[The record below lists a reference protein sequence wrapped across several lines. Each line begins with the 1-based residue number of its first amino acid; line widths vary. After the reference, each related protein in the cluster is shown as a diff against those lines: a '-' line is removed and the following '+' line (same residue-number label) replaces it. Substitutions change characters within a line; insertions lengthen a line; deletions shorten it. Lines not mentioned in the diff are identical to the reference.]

1 MGRQGGRP
9 CHEPSPASRD
19 LPSRDPG
26 ARLLAEQLKDLEAL
40 ARAGGEPDAS
50 QEEDG
55 AGFFGEDDGRRA
67 RQEQRTFEKMMRAKK
82 QIDRLKRKLRR
93 QGVAEGQLDYEVDMA
108 MMRRTQR
115 PRVRAKIEA
124 RKRMLLARNART
136 SKQCKAGYAT
146 REGRGRA
153 TRDNKGRFIKNT

>member
-1 MGRQGGRP
+1 MRPPLPPRGRG
-9 CHEPSPASRD
+9 EE
-19 LPSRDPG
+19 DPG
-26 ARLLAEQLKDLEAL
+26 SRLLAEQLKILEAQ
-40 ARAGGEPDAS
+40 ARPQGRRRPPDPEVEAQA
-50 QEEDG
+50 QEDR
-55 AGFFGEDDGRRA
+55 AGFFGEDDARRD